1 MSIIH
6 GLRVFVV
13 ASGVL
18 VLAGAPATRAAA
30 QDVNPDNSKVNK
42 RDRKASEPTADRQN
56 LNSSDREI
64 IRSIRK
70 AIVSDKSL
78 STYAK
83 NIKIVSD
90 QGSVTLKGPVR
101 SEDEKKAVLA
111 KAEAVTGVGKVNDEL
126 SVTP

>member
-70 AIVSDKSL
+70 AIVSDKSF